1 MVHHRLFDYRG
12 VVVDIDRT
20 FALSEEW
27 YHQVAKSR
35 GTPIAHPLLAEFFDA
50 FENGHYVRRRSLN

>member
-1 MVHHRLFDYRG
+1 VQETYVAEQNL
-12 VVVDIDRT
+12 
-20 FALSEEW
+20 EED
-27 YHQVAKSR
+27 HS